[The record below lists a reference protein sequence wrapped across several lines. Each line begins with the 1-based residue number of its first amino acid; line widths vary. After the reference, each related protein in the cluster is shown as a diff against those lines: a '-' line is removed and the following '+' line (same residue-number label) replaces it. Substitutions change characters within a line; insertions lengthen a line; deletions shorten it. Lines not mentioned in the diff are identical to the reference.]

1 MTKKKGILM
10 GTAVLALAVVVGIV
24 LAVVFTSHST
34 IRSFANP
41 NNAAIEKITL
51 IVDRRS
57 GELSGEEL
65 LTFTDAF
72 LNLSGKQVP
81 EEEAKTSFEKYLG
94 GVIAISYRFSDG
106 HSAIFAFPSEDE
118 NLIRVTVTQGTSDVT
133 PAEAYFRAESKDFS
147 RDSIQSLQDRVELSY
162 PDSDEILPDGAA

>member
-1 MTKKKGILM
+1 MTKKKGILI

-24 LAVVFTSHST
+24 FAVVFTSHSA
-34 IRSFANP
+34 IQSFANP
-41 NNAAIEKITL
+41 YDASVEKITL

-65 LTFTDAF
+65 RTFTDAF

-94 GVIAISYRFSDG
+94 GITGLYYRFSDG
-106 HSAIFAFPSEDE
+106 HKAIFVFSPEDPE
-118 NLIRVTVTQGTSDVT
+118 LLRVTVRQGTSDIA
-133 PAEAYFRAESKDFS
+133 PAEAYFRVTPDVLS
-147 RDSIQSLQDRVELSY
+147 RDSIESLKERVTLSY
-162 PDSDEILPDGAA
+162 PGGDGTLPNGAS

>member
-1 MTKKKGILM
+1 MTKKKGILI

-24 LAVVFTSHST
+24 FAVVFTSHSA
-34 IRSFANP
+34 IQSFANP
-41 NNAAIEKITL
+41 YDASVEKITL

-65 LTFTDAF
+65 RTFTDAF

-94 GVIAISYRFSDG
+94 GITGLYYRFSDG
-106 HSAIFAFPSEDE
+106 HKAIFAFSPEDE

-133 PAEAYFRAESKDFS
+133 SAEAYFRVTSEDFS
-147 RDSIQSLQDRVELSY
+147 RDLIESLKERVTLSY
-162 PDSDEILPDGAA
+162 PGGDGTLPNGAS